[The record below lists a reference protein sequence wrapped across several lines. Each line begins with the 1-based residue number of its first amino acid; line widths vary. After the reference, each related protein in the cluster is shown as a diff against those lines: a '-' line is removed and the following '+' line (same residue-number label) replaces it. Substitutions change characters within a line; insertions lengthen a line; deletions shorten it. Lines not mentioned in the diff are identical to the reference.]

1 MDGRGCHLVRSDKQQ
16 TPTLVVG
23 YRQPAHLLFGTM
35 LLRQDIFFVL
45 VSNGTVIDG
54 RQTGFLA
61 VAIAVPWATT
71 KPAELF
77 HFLEQF

>member
-1 MDGRGCHLVRSDKQQ
+1 M
-16 TPTLVVG
+16 
-23 YRQPAHLLFGTM
+23 F
-35 LLRQDIFFVL
+35 LRQDIFFVL

-61 VAIAVPWATT
+61 VAIAVPRTTT

-77 HFLEQF
+77 HFLEQL